1 MFSGL
6 SNYLKK
12 ILPKRLFYRAL
23 LIVAIPVLVL
33 QLVITIV
40 FFDSLWIKTNKG
52 MTRTLVNEISTF
64 IEAYESE
71 QENKQELLD
80 LFSIFLDLNIEFTNN
95 EKLQNTDTERWFS
108 PIDRTLRRELKSK
121 FGLNEYWFDTTSYK
135 ELIDLRIKYEDGYF
149 KFLVPKDRVA
159 SSSARIFALWIT
171 VPAIIM
177 VIISLIFLKNQ
188 TRPITNLARAAERF
202 GKGENIEE
210 FKPSGAL
217 EIRQAGHE
225 FDKMRKRIE
234 RHINQRTEML
244 SGISHDLR
252 TPLTRMKLQLA
263 FIKDK
268 ETVNKLTEDI
278 NEMEKMLNEYL
289 QFTSS
294 SYVEKD
300 EMFNLSE
307 LISEVIEKYN
317 NENISQNLF
326 NGVNNAF
333 AEKAGDGVNI
343 LTKEVD
349 TLPNIAKNYSE
360 ENVSWVA
367 VGDENYGEGSSRE
380 HAAMEPRFRG
390 CKVVLVKS
398 FARIHEANL
407 KKQGILPLVFEDK
420 NDYEKIEQFDKMTIG
435 SLKDIAVD
443 TPVEIIL
450 EKENGETE
458 TIEAN
463 HSLSEDQ
470 IAWFFAGSA
479 LNYIKSK

>member
-12 ILPKRLFYRAL
+12 VLPKRLFYRAL
-23 LIVAIPVLVL
+23 LIVAVPVITI
-33 QLVITIV
+33 QLIITIV

-52 MTRTLVNEISTF
+52 MTRTLVNEISAF
-64 IEAYESE
+64 VEAYQNE
-71 QENKQELLD
+71 ENDKQEVNN
-80 LFSIFLDLNIEFTNN
+80 LFSLFLDLNIELVVN
-95 EKLQNTDTERWFS
+95 EKLSDQKKERWFS

-121 FGLNEYWFDTTSYK
+121 FSPEIFWFNTTNYK
-135 ELIDLRIKYEDGYF
+135 ELVDLRIKYEDGYF
-149 KFLVPKDRVA
+149 KFLVPKDRVT
-159 SSSARIFALWIT
+159 STSARIFALWIT

-202 GKGENIEE
+202 GKGEDIEE

-234 RHINQRTEML
+234 RHLNQRTEML

-263 FIKDK
+263 FLKDK
-268 ETVNKLTEDI
+268 DAVDKLTDDI

-307 LISEVIEKYN
+307 LIEEIIKKYN
-317 NENISQNLF
+317 NKNISHNLIPRIYINGRKNLINRSLNNLIDNGLKYANKVEISLTKKNTNLF
-326 NGVNNAF
+326 IIIDD
-333 AEKAGDGVNI
+333 DGPGI
-343 LTKEVD
+343 PKKEH
-349 TLPNIAKNYSE
+349 
-360 ENVSWVA
+360 ENVFKPFYKMDKGRNDSKSS
-367 VGDENYGEGSSRE
+367 VGLGLSIASDII
-380 HAAMEPRFRG
+380 
-390 CKVVLVKS
+390 KS
-398 FARIHEANL
+398 HGGNI
-407 KKQGILPLVFEDK
+407 
-420 NDYEKIEQFDKMTIG
+420 M
-435 SLKDIAVD
+435 
-443 TPVEIIL
+443 L
-450 EKENGETE
+450 EK
-458 TIEAN
+458 
-463 HSLSEDQ
+463 
-470 IAWFFAGSA
+470 
-479 LNYIKSK
+479 SKFDGLRVKIFLPV